1 VWGSKVVPSLRGP
14 SGGRCAGPVVFGEL
28 KFAEKRVH
36 LLCSPL
42 SPLFHSPNTYKVRR
56 LPRPSGGPPGALRGP
71 LRGASQ
77 LTLINA
83 KLQKEAEIRIQTPEE
98 NFREDEHNL
107 ESDPVTGFPV
117 CESIDFSA
125 ASTESNS
132 ASPNCCCTPRARR
145 VVNAGLGVAQMFGV
159 PAPRIPPQLLSKASL
174 KPSPPWTKVP
184 QLPSFS

>member
-1 VWGSKVVPSLRGP
+1 MSFAPSTRSNPTPPPSNSPAQNLLIKMLSANPTDRIHSMKEVLSHPFFGST
-14 SGGRCAGPVVFGEL
+14 
-28 KFAEKRVH
+28 
-36 LLCSPL
+36 
-42 SPLFHSPNTYKVRR
+42 NND
-56 LPRPSGGPPGALRGP
+56 
-71 LRGASQ
+71 SQ

-184 QLPSFS
+184 QLPSLS